1 MQKCLILYFSRE
13 GENYVNGK
21 VVKLEKGNTKRV
33 VEMISSIVDC
43 DLFQVERVIAQSE
56 NEKECVKQAMKD
68 DQQVARPVLKH
79 VIKDVSSYKT
89 IVLAGPIRW

>member
-1 MQKCLILYFSRE
+1 MMQKCLILYFSRE

-43 DLFQVERVIAQSE
+43 DLFQVERVIA
-56 NEKECVKQAMKD
+56 
-68 DQQVARPVLKH
+68 
-79 VIKDVSSYKT
+79 
-89 IVLAGPIRW
+89 

>member
-43 DLFQVERVIAQSE
+43 DLFQVERVIGYIE
-56 NEKECVKQAMKD
+56 NDKECVKQEMKD
-68 DQQVARPVLKH
+68 DQGQTCSQTCDQRRIL
-79 VIKDVSSYKT
+79 
-89 IVLAGPIRW
+89 L